1 MMQHT
6 VSDMQEL
13 LTEQQEEDEVLRHLA
28 GVQLN
33 WRLQNLEEA
42 VYLDIVVDTAETSI
56 SSLDKRM
63 PKLRELKLNGS
74 SLGSLRDLGSGLKH
88 LQVLWVAHCGLTAL
102 EGLGALSGLRELYA
116 SFNQV
121 DDMQPLADLEMLEVL
136 DLEGNRVEDLGA
148 CCYLAWCGSLH
159 HLTLAGNP
167 VAEEDNYHSE
177 VGSSWSCPGTSAPD
191 TWSAELAGEISISD
205 DDSPQQTQRGGS
217 SGAVAGQ
224 MSISAAS
231 RSTLLESDEG
241 SPTASQAAGKQETE
255 GPMPAGLFWRKHRV
269 STPQGGL
276 FGLDSDNIG
285 LVPKPPSM
293 PALSFRKRKD

>member
-28 GVQLN
+28 GV
-33 WRLQNLEEA
+33 QNLEEA

-177 VGSSWSCPGTSAPD
+177 
-191 TWSAELAGEISISD
+191 
-205 DDSPQQTQRGGS
+205 
-217 SGAVAGQ
+217 